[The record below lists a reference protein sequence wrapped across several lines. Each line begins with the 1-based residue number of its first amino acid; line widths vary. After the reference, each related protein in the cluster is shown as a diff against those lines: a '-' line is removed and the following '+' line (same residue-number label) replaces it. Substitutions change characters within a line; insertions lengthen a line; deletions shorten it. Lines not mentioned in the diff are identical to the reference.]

1 MATLQERLR
10 SARQTAANYGQR
22 AVDATRG
29 PQPAAAGPAAGP
41 RPAAPARPSV
51 MYGTADGRVAQNLG
65 DAQAYDRNRQ
75 RPGTT
80 PHPAQPAQPAQP
92 AAATPATPPRRGIG
106 ARALRFGAGA
116 AATGLATEASDLAR
130 IHQEQG
136 GDAMRAEAP
145 RALGR
150 AGMTWAGVKAGSAF
164 GGKRGP
170 LGAAAGGLVGGYLGY
185 HGSETIFPRPEI
197 QTRGGNPFAANAG
210 EPASDREPAAGGREP
225 YTLAPP
231 RGEADTGAYS
241 PDPGVSLAPG
251 RGVAPGQGYI
261 HNPATGQTRR
271 VQVSQEER
279 EASAAAEA
287 NRVPTVTAA
296 PSTASTV
303 RDTTARTTQGIDRA
317 ALNTR
322 NRATSA
328 LLNPMGN
335 DAELVRRLNNTLTSA
350 RFRGSPSSR
359 RMAAQPFLEALGVAN
374 DADRGGLRGHIDA
387 LGQGAESEALANESS
402 ALRRDAADQFNV
414 STAEAR
420 RASDMDVGARLMDL
434 QQRAAQGDAEAAREY
449 QTWITDRYDQHY
461 EFAIKELGLTPEQAQ
476 DYTYERAVRE
486 GLVPVD
492 EAPAARDAALDRS
505 ARLERQFEDATRP
518 GLFGIQGWARR
529 NVANLS
535 GGDPT
540 MSGSYTFDEKD
551 WERGGPSGLQQWLAT
566 RFGRD
571 QVVTNRVTG
580 EQAIMPRDRTHERTV
595 AERGIRRNRED

>member
-1 MATLQERLR
+1 
-10 SARQTAANYGQR
+10 
-22 AVDATRG
+22 
-29 PQPAAAGPAAGP
+29 
-41 RPAAPARPSV
+41 

-185 HGSETIFPRPEI
+185 HGSETIFPR
-197 QTRGGNPFAANAG
+197 QTVQSRGGNPFAANAG

-241 PDPGVSLAPG
+241 PDPGVSLQPG
-251 RGVAPGQGYI
+251 RGVSYI
-261 HNPATGQTRR
+261 SNPATGQTRR

-287 NRVPTVTAA
+287 DRVPTVTAA

-322 NRATSA
+322 NRASSA

-359 RMAAQPFLEALGVAN
+359 RMAAQPFLEALGMTN
-374 DADRGGLRGHIDA
+374 EADRQGLRGHIDA
-387 LGQGAESEALANESS
+387 LGQGAEGEALANESS

-492 EAPAARDAALDRS
+492 GAPASRDAALGRS
-505 ARLERQFEDATRP
+505 ARLERQFQDQTRP
-518 GLFGIQGWARR
+518 GVFGVSRGIRHV
-529 NVANLS
+529 VAGLD

-540 MSGSYTFDEKD
+540 RRGSYVFDEAD
-551 WERGGPSGLQQWLAT
+551 FERGGPQGVRQWLAT

-571 QVVTNRVTG
+571 QVVTNRATG
-580 EQAIMPRDRTHERTV
+580 EQAVLPRDRVHERTV